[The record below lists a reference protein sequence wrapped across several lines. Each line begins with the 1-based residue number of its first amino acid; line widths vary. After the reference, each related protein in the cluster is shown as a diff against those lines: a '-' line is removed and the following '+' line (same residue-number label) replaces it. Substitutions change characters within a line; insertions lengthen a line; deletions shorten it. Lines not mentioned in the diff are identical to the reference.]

1 VQIFARQHPDV
12 PVYQVDVTR
21 HRVLAREIASRLGI
35 PHESPQ
41 AILVQSGIPVW
52 HESHFAV
59 TADAIA
65 RSLFE
70 RGE

>member
-1 VQIFARQHPDV
+1 VQAFAEQHPDV
-12 PVYQVDVTR
+12 PVYLVDVTR

-35 PHESPQ
+35 QHQSPQ
-41 AILVQSGIPVW
+41 AILLQRGTAVW

-59 TADAIA
+59 TAEAIA